1 MPTSSTME
9 GWGDRGKQCGKTGAN
24 SVGNP
29 GRGVLSRWE
38 SFTDSVNICA
48 THRQLPKLPTRENLK
63 WKQKGG
69 ARQYAMAEPL

>member
-1 MPTSSTME
+1 MCPPLLPRRDGE
-9 GWGDRGKQCGKTGAN
+9 TGAN

-48 THRQLPKLPTRENLK
+48 THRQLPKLPTRESLK